1 MRIRSASLI
10 LALILG
16 GLGASVAH
24 ADFLIAQDFKNKSVS
39 SIAYTYSG
47 PSAIKGTEAVIV
59 SGYSGATQGVATSG
73 TNLYVT
79 GANTAANQITAYT
92 MSGTGS
98 VTASINTSFG
108 TSGIAT
114 LTSAGRG
121 VSVTPDG
128 STVSVALLSG
138 LKVVDLNSATGAN
151 SGPTLNLAA
160 GTTNVYKSVQTP
172 DTNFYVVNQ
181 PGTGTTPYA
190 VNKFSAAGT
199 SLGAITLT
207 GFSPATSALRDI
219 LFVGNNTFYLTNYA
233 STAVGGGLYKFNL
246 SGTTA
251 TLDNTFGTAGR
262 SSIANAFGIAMDS
275 QGTIFLS
282 QYYSSTGGSSAIQ
295 QVNASTG
302 AFSIFKTSDANFGFQ
317 YLAVTSVPE
326 PSTYAL
332 AMLGVG
338 ALVASRRRKATLPT
352 TPTV

>member
-1 MRIRSASLI
+1 MRFRSASLI

-73 TNLYVT
+73 SNLYVT
-79 GANTAANQITAYT
+79 GANTASNQITAYT
-92 MSGTGS
+92 MSGTSS

-128 STVSVALLSG
+128 STVSVALLTG
-138 LKVVDLNSATGAN
+138 LKAVDLSAATGAN
-151 SGPTLNLAA
+151 TGPTLNLPSAS
-160 GTTNVYKSVQTP
+160 NVYKSVQTP
-172 DTNFYVVNQ
+172 DSNFYVVNQ
-181 PGTGTTPYA
+181 PGTSAYQ
-190 VNKFSAAGT
+190 VNKFDSAGN

-207 GFSPATSALRDI
+207 GFSPSTSALRDI

-233 STAVGGGLYKFNL
+233 ATAVGGGLYKFNL

-251 TLDNTFGTAGR
+251 TLDNTFGTGGR
-262 SSIANAFGIAMDS
+262 VSIANAFGIAMDS
-275 QGTIFLS
+275 KGTIFLS
-282 QYYSSTGGSSAIQ
+282 QYYSTTGGSSAIQ
-295 QVNASTG
+295 QVNSSTG
-302 AFSIFKTSDANFGFQ
+302 AFSIFKTSDSNFGFQ

-332 AMLGVG
+332 AMLGVV

-352 TPTV
+352 TPTI

>member
-1 MRIRSASLI
+1 MRFRSASLI

-73 TNLYVT
+73 SNLYVT
-79 GANTAANQITAYT
+79 GANTASNQITAYT
-92 MSGTGS
+92 MSGTSS

-128 STVSVALLSG
+128 STVSVALLTG
-138 LKVVDLNSATGAN
+138 LKAVDLSAATGAN
-151 SGPTLNLAA
+151 TGPTLNLPSAS
-160 GTTNVYKSVQTP
+160 NVYKSVQTP
-172 DTNFYVVNQ
+172 DSNFYVVNQ
-181 PGTGTTPYA
+181 PGTSAYQ
-190 VNKFSAAGT
+190 VNKFDSAGN

-207 GFSPATSALRDI
+207 GFSPSTSALRDI

-233 STAVGGGLYKFNL
+233 ATAVGGGLYKFNL

-251 TLDNTFGTAGR
+251 TLDNTFGTGGR
-262 SSIANAFGIAMDS
+262 VSIANAFGIAMDS
-275 QGTIFLS
+275 KGTIFLS

-295 QVNASTG
+295 QVNSSTG
-302 AFSIFKTSDANFGFQ
+302 AFSIFKTSDSNFGFQ

-352 TPTV
+352 TPTI

>member
-1 MRIRSASLI
+1 MRFRSASLI

-16 GLGASVAH
+16 GLGASVTH

-59 SGYSGATQGVATSG
+59 SGYSGSTQGVATSG

-98 VTASINTSFG
+98 VTANINTSFG

-151 SGPTLNLAA
+151 TGPTLNLAV

-172 DTNFYVVNQ
+172 DSNFYVVNQ
-181 PGTGTTPYA
+181 PGSSPYQ
-190 VNKFSAAGT
+190 VNKFDSAGT

-207 GFSPATSALRDI
+207 GFTPATSALRDI

-233 STAVGGGLYKFNL
+233 ATAVGGGLYKFNL

-251 TLDNTFGTAGR
+251 TLDNSFGTSGR
-262 SSIANAFGIAMDS
+262 VSIANAFGIAMNS

-302 AFSIFKTSDANFGFQ
+302 AFSIFKTSDVNFGFQ

>member
-128 STVSVALLSG
+128 STVSVALLTG
-138 LKVVDLNSATGAN
+138 LKAVDLSAATGAN
-151 SGPTLNLAA
+151 TGPTLNLPSAS
-160 GTTNVYKSVQTP
+160 NVYKSVQTP
-172 DTNFYVVNQ
+172 DSNFYVVNQ
-181 PGTGTTPYA
+181 PGTSAYQ
-190 VNKFSAAGT
+190 VNKFDSAG
-199 SLGAITLT
+199 
-207 GFSPATSALRDI
+207 
-219 LFVGNNTFYLTNYA
+219 
-233 STAVGGGLYKFNL
+233 KC
-246 SGTTA
+246 
-251 TLDNTFGTAGR
+251 
-262 SSIANAFGIAMDS
+262 
-275 QGTIFLS
+275 
-282 QYYSSTGGSSAIQ
+282 
-295 QVNASTG
+295 
-302 AFSIFKTSDANFGFQ
+302 
-317 YLAVTSVPE
+317 
-326 PSTYAL
+326 
-332 AMLGVG
+332 
-338 ALVASRRRKATLPT
+338 
-352 TPTV
+352 